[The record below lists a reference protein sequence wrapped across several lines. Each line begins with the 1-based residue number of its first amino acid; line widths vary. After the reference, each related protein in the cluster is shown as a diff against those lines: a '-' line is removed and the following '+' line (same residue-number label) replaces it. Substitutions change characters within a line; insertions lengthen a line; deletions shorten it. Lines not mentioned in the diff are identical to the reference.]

1 MKRSLFA
8 AVVLSLAVSAP
19 AFAEGGGGIGHAGTY
34 GYGPTSVGPSQVTR
48 ADVKAEIATAFHN
61 GTLPSL
67 NKPTY
72 PNLSLQGQRQAA
84 RFAAEGQNGEGTTSL
99 ARGE

>member
-1 MKRSLFA
+1 MKRNLFA
-8 AVVLSLAVSAP
+8 ALVLSLAISAP

-34 GYGPTSVGPSQVTR
+34 GYGPTSVGPSEVTR
-48 ADVKAEIATAFHN
+48 ADVKAEIATAYHN

>member
-48 ADVKAEIATAFHN
+48 ADVKAEIATAY
-61 GTLPSL
+61 LPSL